1 MTDTESMCTRIIKLM
16 PHRHT
21 ETQTHTLTHAGLTHM
36 IAVLRS
42 YPKSSIAVS
51 AIIVIGALYRYHSCQ
66 KYPAPWLDQ
75 RKLKSGLTKKQ
86 VLRTD
91 FKAEQVGTDEWDA
104 VVIGSGGSGLITANL
119 MSRAGLKGIRLSSRV
134 VTSKCSV
141 ESNL

>member
-1 MTDTESMCTRIIKLM
+1 MDLATIIARLSSMSGMVPPGTDKL
-16 PHRHT
+16 
-21 ETQTHTLTHAGLTHM
+21 
-36 IAVLRS
+36 IALLRS
-42 YPKSSIAVS
+42 YPKSSVAVS
-51 AIIVIGALYRYHSCQ
+51 AIIVIGALYRYHSRQ

-86 VLRTD
+86 VLGTD

-104 VVIGSGGSGLITANL
+104 VIIGSGGSGLITANL

-134 VTSKCSV
+134 ARRKCSV